1 MTVRFLRKKIRRKA
15 LDPFGKIEY
24 NTSPV
29 PVLSAGIGEKETG
42 EKMKTVFFIG
52 MIVSFALSAVL
63 CPLFIPV
70 LRKLKFGQQVREEG
84 NPEHLKKQ
92 GTPTM
97 GGIAFLIAVIVT
109 GGGFSFL
116 YPEMLP
122 TLLLTVGFGLIGF
135 IDDYIKVVRK
145 HSEGFK
151 PWQKLLCQILLTGGF
166 AVYCYLNPAIGSSV
180 IIPFTGGKEWN
191 MGWLYIP
198 FVFVCVLGTDNG
210 TNFTDG
216 LDGLCST
223 VTIVVAM
230 FFFLAA
236 IHFEHAGMSMLSGIF
251 MGALMGFLLV
261 NAYPAKMFMGD
272 TGSLAIGGFV
282 AGTALQLRMGWFII
296 LVGLI
301 YVVEVLSVILQVG
314 YFKLTHGKRIFKMA
328 PIHHHFE
335 LSGFSETQ
343 IVALFAIVTV
353 ILGFVS
359 WVAM

>member
-1 MTVRFLRKKIRRKA
+1 MKFSYFL
-15 LDPFGKIEY
+15 
-24 NTSPV
+24 
-29 PVLSAGIGEKETG
+29 GI
-42 EKMKTVFFIG
+42 VI
-52 MIVSFALSAVL
+52 SFAISAVL

-70 LRKLKFGQQVREEG
+70 LHKLKFGQQVREEG

-109 GGGFSFL
+109 GGFSAIL
-116 YPEMLP
+116 YPELLP
-122 TLLLTVGFGLIGF
+122 TLLLTIGFALTGF

-151 PWQKLLCQILLTGGF
+151 PWQKLLCQILITGGF
-166 AVYCYLNPAIGSSV
+166 AVYCYLNPNIGSSV
-180 IIPFTGGKEWN
+180 ILPFTGGKEWN
-191 MGWLYIP
+191 MGWLFIP
-198 FVFVCVLGTDNG
+198 FVFACVLGTDNG

-216 LDGLCST
+216 LDGLCSS
-223 VTIVVAM
+223 VTIVVSL

-236 IHFEHAGMSMLSGIF
+236 IRLSHDGMAMLSGIF
-251 MGALMGFLLV
+251 AGALMGFLLV

-282 AGTALQLRMGWFII
+282 AGTAITLKMGWFILLI
-296 LVGLI
+296 GLI
-301 YVVEVLSVILQVG
+301 YLVEVISVIMQVG

-335 LSGFSETQ
+335 LSGFSETR
-343 IVALFAIVTV
+343 IVAMFSIITV
-353 ILGFVS
+353 LLGFVS
-359 WVAM
+359 WLAM